1 MIIVTYYLRFSLVIS
16 FLFGN
21 VGAHVWVVLSTI
33 EYVTKYLTGLKYGTV
48 IKLSTIHRIIKKHN
62 QSKFYYL

>member
-1 MIIVTYYLRFSLVIS
+1 MIIVTYYMRFSLVIS

-33 EYVTKYLTGLKYGTV
+33 EYVTKYLTGLNTLYNV
-48 IKLSTIHRIIKKHN
+48 HRIIKKHN